1 MKNFKLLIAGLLLV
15 YAFKDDL
22 KGFIPDVIKPTAPIV
37 VEITKP
43 AQEFIDFSKDFAN
56 DITDRQD
63 LSELTVL
70 NDEYASRLTQYKA
83 PSALQVE
90 SVYSKVVHEVFQ
102 NKFVGKYP
110 KYKAGLVAITKDVVG
125 SKDRALSPED
135 LLRLS
140 NLFRGLSW
148 NLSEKLANK

>member
-15 YAFKDDL
+15 FAFKDEL
-22 KGFIPDVIKPTAPIV
+22 KEFIPDIIKPAVPIV

-43 AQEFIDFSKDFAN
+43 AQEFIDFSKEFMV
-56 DITDRQD
+56 DIVDRQD

-70 NDEYASRLTQYKA
+70 NDEYASRLVQYKA

-90 SVYSKVVHEVFQ
+90 SVYSKVVNEVFKT
-102 NKFVGKYP
+102 KFVGKYP
-110 KYKAGLVAITKDVVG
+110 KYKAGLVTITKDVVG
-125 SKDRALSPED
+125 SKDRALSPDD

-148 NLSEKLANK
+148 NLSEKLSSK